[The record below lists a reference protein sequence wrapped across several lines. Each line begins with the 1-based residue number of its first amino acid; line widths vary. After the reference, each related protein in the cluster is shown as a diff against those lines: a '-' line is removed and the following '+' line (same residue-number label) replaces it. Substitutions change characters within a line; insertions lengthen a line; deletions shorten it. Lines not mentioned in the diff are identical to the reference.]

1 MATAA
6 DSIEG
11 LEFTTEEPKNRR
23 DWTFLERHGLLLV
36 LLSPVVANAVGSVF
50 NIMYNSKQ
58 IEPRLLPVQQE
69 RFEACWQ
76 VFNLIIYPI
85 AIACFVMPLLWLRPI
100 HKMLLRGEDVDPS
113 RLSKAQRYVINLPWW
128 FFVVAAAGWL
138 ICIPVFPAALKALPV
153 PLDRDVEFHLTV
165 SFVIA
170 SLIAVTQTFFSVE
183 MASQKALF
191 PVFFRRENPALVPG
205 GMPLNLRARAVML
218 FVSTVVSPVVSL
230 VLLLIVPHP
239 EATDESQRFG
249 IAVAVVACAFG
260 FVNIWMYGRLVEVP
274 VRLLRR
280 AARRVE
286 QEDYTVRVNLLRAD
300 DFGPLIERFN
310 LMVEG
315 LREREQLQETFGR
328 HVGREA
334 AEQILKQDEDL
345 IGSEREITVMFVD
358 VRNFTEH
365 SSRHSPDEVV
375 AVLNI
380 FFREAVDQVESCG
393 GMVNKFLGDGFMA
406 LFGLGATGSNHS
418 QQAVDAGQAMLRCLN
433 DTAEELEQAGWP
445 GLRIGIGINTGP
457 AIVGSIG
464 SPKRQEYTAI
474 GDTVNVAARV
484 ESLTKTL
491 GQELLVTEST
501 RQRLSGDVAVEEL
514 PPQPVKGKGEP
525 LRVFGVATNCSE

>member
-6 DSIEG
+6 DSIDG
-11 LEFTTEEPKNRR
+11 LSIAADRPKNRR
-23 DWTFLERHGLLLV
+23 QWTFLERHGLLLV
-36 LLSPVVANAVGSVF
+36 LLSPVLANAVGSVF
-50 NIMYNSKQ
+50 NIMYNGKQ
-58 IEPRLLPVQQE
+58 IEPHLSPVQLE

-76 VFNLIIYPI
+76 VFNLIVYPI
-85 AIACFVMPLLWLRPI
+85 AISCFIMPLLWLRPV
-100 HKMLLRGEDVDPS
+100 HRKLLRGEEVEAD
-113 RLSKAQRYVINLPWW
+113 RLKRAQRYVVNLPWW
-128 FFVVAAAGWL
+128 FFAVAAVGWL

-153 PLDRDVEFHLTV
+153 PLDDDVGFHLTV

-191 PVFFRRENPALVPG
+191 PVFFRRDNPALVPG
-205 GMPLNLRARAVML
+205 GMPLNLRTRAIML

-239 EATDESQRFG
+239 DASPDSTSFG

-280 AARRVE
+280 AARRVAD
-286 QEDYTVRVNLLRAD
+286 EDFSVRVNLLRAD

-334 AEQILKQDEDL
+334 AEQILKQDQDL
-345 IGSEREITVMFVD
+345 VGSEQEVTVMFVD

-365 SSRHSPDEVV
+365 SSRHTPEEIV

-380 FFREAVDQVESCG
+380 FFREAVDRVEAHG

-406 LFGLGATGSNHS
+406 LFGIGTPEENHC
-418 QQAVDAGQAMLRCLN
+418 QQAVEAGQAMLCCLEE
-433 DTAEELEQAGWP
+433 TASELEQAGWP
-445 GLRIGIGINTGP
+445 DLRIGIGINTGP

-474 GDTVNVAARV
+474 GDTVNVASRV
-484 ESLTKTL
+484 ESLTKIL
-491 GQELLVTEST
+491 GHHLLVTEAT
-501 RQRLSGDVAVEEL
+501 RRRLGTRFKVTTL

-525 LRVFGVATNCSE
+525 LAVFGIEPN

>member
-11 LEFTTEEPKNRR
+11 LESVAQPRQNQRVWSFV
-23 DWTFLERHGLLLV
+23 ERHGLLLV
-36 LLSPVVANAVGSVF
+36 LVSPVLANAAGSVF
-50 NIMYNSKQ
+50 NIVYNSKQ
-58 IEPRLLPVQQE
+58 IEPLLQPDQQQ

-85 AIACFVMPLLWLRPI
+85 AILCFILPLLWLRPI
-100 HKMLLRGEDVDPS
+100 HRKLLSGDPVEPD
-113 RLSKAQRYVINLPWW
+113 RLKTAQRYVVNLPWW
-128 FFVVAAAGWL
+128 FLAVAAAGWL
-138 ICIPVFPAALKALPV
+138 TCIPVFPAALRALPT
-153 PLDRDVEFHLTV
+153 PLHENVEFHLNV

-170 SLIAVTQTFFSVE
+170 SLIAVTQTFFAVE

-191 PVFFRRENPALVPG
+191 PVFFRRDNPALVAG
-205 GMPLNLRARAVML
+205 GVPLNLKARAMML
-218 FVSTVVSPVVSL
+218 YVSTVISPIVSL
-230 VLLLIVPHP
+230 VLLLIVPTG
-239 EATDESQRFG
+239 AVQQDNSGFA
-249 IAVAVVACAFG
+249 IAVAIVMAAFG
-260 FVNIWMYGRLVEVP
+260 LVNFWMYGRLVEVP

-280 AARRVE
+280 AAMRVAD
-286 QEDYTVRVNLLRAD
+286 EDYAVRVNLRRAD

-315 LREREQLQETFGR
+315 LREREHLQETFGR

-334 AEQILKQDEDL
+334 AKQILKQDEDL
-345 IGSEREITVMFVD
+345 VGSEQEITVMFVD
-358 VRNFTEH
+358 VRNFTDH
-365 SSRHSPDEVV
+365 SSRHSPEEVV

-380 FFREAVDQVESCG
+380 FFREAVDKVESHG

-406 LFGLGATGSNHS
+406 LFGIGTPDENHC
-418 QQAVDAGQAMLRCLN
+418 QQAVEAGKAMLCCLEQ
-433 DTAEELEQAGWP
+433 TASELEQAGWP

-457 AIVGSIG
+457 AVVGSIG

-484 ESLTKTL
+484 EALTKTL
-491 GQELLVTEST
+491 DCQLLITETT
-501 RQRLSGDVAVEEL
+501 RHGLAAAEEVQAL

-525 LRVFGVATNCSE
+525 LAVYRIDHQ